1 MGQNTASLRT
11 VALVGHGAAGKT
23 TLAETLLAASGAI
36 TTRGSVEKGN
46 TVCDFDPQEKELGHS
61 LNSAIC
67 SFSWQD
73 AQIHLLDTPGYP
85 DFAGQAIGALAA
97 VDTALVVIN
106 AQTGIELSTER
117 MMRFAAAR
125 VSGRS
130 VATAPMVVLVPGMAA
145 FGIGT
150 SPACGAPT
158 SPKLLTAISAA
169 TVPPRTLARAMPMP
183 PGRLPAIA
191 PKPAPTGPSAGH
203 SARCSSASRARRR

>member
-125 VSGRS
+125 NVCRMIVINKIDADNVDLPKLWARS
-130 VATAPMVVLVPGMAA
+130 ASASAA
-145 FGIGT
+145 N
-150 SPACGAPT
+150 ACCSTCQRITAPT
-158 SPKLLTAISAA
+158 SLSCSPTTAARAIS
-169 TVPPRTLARAMPMP
+169 TRSPTTIAR
-183 PGRLPAIA
+183 
-191 PKPAPTGPSAGH
+191 
-203 SARCSSASRARRR
+203 